1 MLVFHNQLWHKED
14 FVIYKENTEVS
25 IGLVRGGY
33 GLPTKK
39 TPHSY
44 RRESHKKKIFSKGN
58 CLGGFHS

>member
-25 IGLVRGGY
+25 IGVVRGGY
-33 GLPTKK
+33 GLPTKN
-39 TPHSY
+39 PHSY
-44 RRESHKKKIFSKGN
+44 RRVSHKKKIFSKGN